1 MNKNTYSLFLKI
13 YFNIIKYSDV
23 SLFFYSTK
31 INRLRL
37 RLTGINICTKRSW
50 KLLKIRENL
59 RDILERERLSSLKKW
74 IMQPV
79 GPSIRPSRS
88 RGGKGRREGMA
99 IRSAFD
105 SVEKIAFAT
114 FRRGDRIVCPYPRT
128 RETKM
133 YFRMCMP
140 VNRVDYI

>member
-1 MNKNTYSLFLKI
+1 
-13 YFNIIKYSDV
+13 
-23 SLFFYSTK
+23 
-31 INRLRL
+31 
-37 RLTGINICTKRSW
+37 
-50 KLLKIRENL
+50 
-59 RDILERERLSSLKKW
+59 
-74 IMQPV
+74 
-79 GPSIRPSRS
+79 
-88 RGGKGRREGMA
+88 MA

-140 VNRVDYI
+140 VNRVDYIQSIPYLRSSISRTCYVSIKDDDEYFAGENN